1 MTYSQLRT
9 TSSGLWI
16 PDSGDGVT
24 IVTIQSKAPLLT
36 EQHVEEWK
44 KSMKNDLDAIKNEI
58 NEDLKKLTEVM
69 KHEIGASIRKM
80 AVENLQQ
87 SKNDFERQK
96 KEITTHFEGIKK
108 QMKEDLKSNVEML
121 KEVKDRDL
129 QKTVAYFKAEIERL
143 KRSLLPKTFNEECY
157 KYT

>member
-44 KSMKNDLDAIKNEI
+44 KSMKNDFDGIKNEI
-58 NEDLKKLTEVM
+58 NEDLKKLTEEM

-96 KEITTHFEGIKK
+96 KEMKTHFEEIKK